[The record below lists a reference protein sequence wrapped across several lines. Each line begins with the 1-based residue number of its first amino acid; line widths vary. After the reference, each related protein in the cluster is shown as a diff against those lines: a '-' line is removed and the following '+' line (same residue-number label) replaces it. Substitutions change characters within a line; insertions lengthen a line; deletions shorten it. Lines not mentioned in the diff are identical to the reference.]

1 MSSAILEEPRAD
13 EAPGGDGEAVPE
25 RMKLSLARKYLK
37 EVGGVSVSA
46 TKMRELVRSQVLKV
60 ESDPLD
66 ARVKLVQVKDLDKL
80 VSGRSA
86 DGLRPRNGA
95 AVQRTGS

>member
-1 MSSAILEEPRAD
+1 M
-13 EAPGGDGEAVPE
+13 PE
-25 RMKLSLARKYLK
+25 RITLSLARKYLK

-46 TKMRELVRSQVLKV
+46 TKMRELVRSQVLEV

-66 ARVKLVQVKDLDKL
+66 ARVKLVKVKDLDKL

-86 DGLRPRNGA
+86 DGVWSRNGR

>member
-1 MSSAILEEPRAD
+1 MSAILEEPRAD
-13 EAPGGDGEAVPE
+13 EAPGADGEAVPE
-25 RMKLSLARKYLK
+25 RMTLSLARKYLK
-37 EVGGVSVSA
+37 EVGGVSVSV
-46 TKMRELVRSQVLKV
+46 TKMRELVRSQVLEV

-66 ARVKLVQVKDLDKL
+66 ARVKLVKVKDLDRL

-86 DGLRPRNGA
+86 DGVWPRKGR

>member
-1 MSSAILEEPRAD
+1 MSAMLEEPRAD
-13 EAPGGDGEAVPE
+13 EAARGDGEAVPE

-46 TKMRELVRSQVLKV
+46 TKMRELVRSQVLEV

-66 ARVKLVQVKDLDKL
+66 ARVKLVKVKDLDKL

-86 DGLRPRNGA
+86 DGISSRYGS